1 MRALICREW
10 GDIGR
15 LKVEDVAAPKPGA
28 GEVLIRVKATAV
40 NYADAIMVAGRYQT
54 KPELP
59 FSPGLETAGV
69 IEACGPEVQGL
80 QPGDR
85 VMAILAYGGLA
96 EYAVAPAAETYV
108 IPLDLS
114 FAEAG
119 AFPIAYISSHVAL

>member
-28 GEVLIRVKATAV
+28 GQVLIDVKATAV
-40 NYADAIMVAGRYQT
+40 NYADSIMVAGRYQT
-54 KPELP
+54 KPPLP

-69 IEACGPEVQGL
+69 VAACGREARGFK
-80 QPGDR
+80 PGDR

-96 EYAVAPAAETYV
+96 ELAVAPAGETYLMPHCMSV
-108 IPLDLS
+108 ARARPL
-114 FAEAG
+114 
-119 AFPIAYISSHVAL
+119 PIAYIF

>member
-1 MRALICREW
+1 MRALICRQW
-10 GDIGR
+10 GGIEQLQVGEAPVPRPGR
-15 LKVEDVAAPKPGA
+15 D
-28 GEVLIRVKATAV
+28 EVLIRVKATAV

-69 IEACGPEVQGL
+69 IEACGPDVQGL
-80 QPGDR
+80 KPGDR

-108 IPLDLS
+108 IPQD
-114 FAEAG
+114 
-119 AFPIAYISSHVAL
+119 